1 MFWTFKAFFPL
12 PVCVCM
18 LKIYSI
24 LKKKKEKK
32 KLMDEHW
39 AKGLVLRVIANEKG
53 LIGIGINLDHSF
65 ELKRTYIFTFLKK
78 KLGKLFLK
86 N

>member
-1 MFWTFKAFFPL
+1 
-12 PVCVCM
+12 
-18 LKIYSI
+18 
-24 LKKKKEKK
+24 
-32 KLMDEHW
+32 MDEHW